1 MILPKK
7 TYYKV
12 GFALFVL
19 MSLTVAVAYVNLGI
33 FNIYIAL
40 TIAVVKA
47 LLVVMYFMHVKY
59 NTKLTWIFAGAGF
72 LWLIIMFALTM
83 SDYVTRY

>member
-1 MILPKK
+1 MIIPK
-7 TYYKV
+7 TIYYKV
-12 GFALFVL
+12 GTALFVL
-19 MSLTVAVAYVNLGI
+19 MFMTIAAAYLDLGP

-59 NTKLTWIFAGAGF
+59 NTKVTWLFAGAGF
-72 LWLIIMFALTM
+72 LWIVIMFALTM
-83 SDYVTRY
+83 SDYMTRY

>member
-7 TYYKV
+7 TYYKI
-12 GFALFVL
+12 GIILFIL
-19 MSLTVAVAYVNLGI
+19 MSMTIAVAYIDLGK

-40 TIAVVKA
+40 TIAVIKA